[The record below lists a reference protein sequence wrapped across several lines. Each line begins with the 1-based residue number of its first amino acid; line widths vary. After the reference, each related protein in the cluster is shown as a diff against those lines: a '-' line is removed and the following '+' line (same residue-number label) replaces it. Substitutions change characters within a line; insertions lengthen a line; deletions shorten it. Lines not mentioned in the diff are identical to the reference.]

1 MPKAERRAPLTRD
14 RVLDVAVAVADTRG
28 LDALSMR
35 ALGRELGVEAM
46 SLYNH
51 VSNKDDLLDAMVD
64 RVVGEIDLGDGRT
77 WRDRARARAVSA
89 HGVLV
94 RHPWAAR
101 LWTSRLSLGP
111 ARMRYMDTA
120 LRDLRD
126 AGFAPGPLD
135 SAYHTIENHIV
146 GHALQAIGFPL
157 AEEDLEQAGKD
168 FLATFPTAEFP
179 DLAAH
184 IRHHID
190 HPTQGDGFEFGLDL
204 ILDGL
209 EELRTAP

>member
-1 MPKAERRAPLTRD
+1 MDLAPVPRPGPDAVHGHRAARPAR
-14 RVLDVAVAVADTRG
+14 RG
-28 LDALSMR
+28 LR
-35 ALGRELGVEAM
+35 
-46 SLYNH
+46 
-51 VSNKDDLLDAMVD
+51 
-64 RVVGEIDLGDGRT
+64 
-77 WRDRARARAVSA
+77 
-89 HGVLV
+89 
-94 RHPWAAR
+94 
-101 LWTSRLSLGP
+101 
-111 ARMRYMDTA
+111 
-120 LRDLRD
+120 
-126 AGFAPGPLD
+126 PGPLD